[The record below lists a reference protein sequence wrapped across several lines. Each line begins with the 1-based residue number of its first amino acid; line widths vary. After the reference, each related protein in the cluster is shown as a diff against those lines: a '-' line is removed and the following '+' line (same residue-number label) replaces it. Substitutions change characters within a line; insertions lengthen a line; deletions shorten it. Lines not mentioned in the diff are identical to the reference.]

1 MHINFMHAL
10 IDRCILNVCVRGS
23 FGVCFLL
30 YKGNFQ
36 MKLFIL
42 KLFKFFQICKHNLVV
57 TLARTQSEKF
67 LVRR

>member
-42 KLFKFFQICKHNLVV
+42 KLFKFFSDMQ
-57 TLARTQSEKF
+57 TQSSSDA
-67 LVRR
+67 R

>member
-42 KLFKFFQICKHNLVV
+42 KLLKFFSDMQ
-57 TLARTQSEKF
+57 TQSSSDA
-67 LVRR
+67 R

>member
-1 MHINFMHAL
+1 MHAL

-42 KLFKFFQICKHNLVV
+42 KLFKFFSDMQ
-57 TLARTQSEKF
+57 TQSSSDA
-67 LVRR
+67 R